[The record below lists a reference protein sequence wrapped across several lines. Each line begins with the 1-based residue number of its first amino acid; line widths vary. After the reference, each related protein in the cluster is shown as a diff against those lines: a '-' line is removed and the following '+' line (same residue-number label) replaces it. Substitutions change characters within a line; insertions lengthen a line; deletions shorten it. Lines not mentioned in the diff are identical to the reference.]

1 MSYIEEKLARKKA
14 EEKKSSM
21 EGGRYTLPLPQDKAA
36 ANAAAAGVSGGSG
49 GGGQGAVLLPGL
61 SADAGTAARQSTG
74 RANSFVQGNG
84 MSKLQQMEAQREER
98 QQKTQSPARETRAAQ
113 IVREAEARSP
123 RARSAQKADT

>member
-14 EEKKSSM
+14 EEKKTSM

-36 ANAAAAGVSGGSG
+36 ANAAAAGVSGGS
-49 GGGQGAVLLPGL
+49 QRAVLLPGL

-98 QQKTQSPARETRAAQ
+98 QQKTQTPAREARAAQ

-123 RARSAQKADT
+123 RARSVQKADTGGPE